1 MIGYLQGEILD
12 LSDGKALIGVGSRQT
27 PQSGGM
33 VGYSVSIPN
42 SAANGALLIGQIIE
56 LFIHTH
62 VREDA
67 FDLYGFTSRF
77 EKELFLTLLSVNGIG
92 PRSALGIL
100 SGVEPES
107 LIHAII
113 EGDRAFL
120 TQVPGIGKKT
130 AERVVIELQDSVRKK
145 VETGSLKNVA
155 LSRKSSSIP
164 LSSASGGA
172 VSESALIR
180 DAKAALMSLGYREA
194 EVQQLI
200 RQAMDRDSVRPQK
213 VEDLIKSALRQ
224 LV

>member
-1 MIGYLQGEILD
+1 
-12 LSDGKALIGVGSRQT
+12 
-27 PQSGGM
+27 M